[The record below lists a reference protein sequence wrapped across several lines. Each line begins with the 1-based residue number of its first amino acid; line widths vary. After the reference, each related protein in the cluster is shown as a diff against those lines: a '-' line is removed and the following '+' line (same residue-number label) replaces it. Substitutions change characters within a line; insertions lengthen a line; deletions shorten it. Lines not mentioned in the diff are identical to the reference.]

1 MLANIFSTKF
11 TLVCIDTENR
21 KKFSQ
26 TWRNNMHDA
35 EDAIVEEITSSEEK
49 AGDYV
54 KVTLNTDVEKF
65 NMANLDDDAVGLLSR
80 RAYDVRQRI
89 IDVFMLLT

>member
-1 MLANIFSTKF
+1 M
-11 TLVCIDTENR
+11 DTENG

-54 KVTLNTDVEKF
+54 KVTFKPDFEKF

-80 RAYDVRQRI
+80 RAYDVRQAYHRC
-89 IDVFMLLT
+89 FLCC

>member
-1 MLANIFSTKF
+1 M
-11 TLVCIDTENR
+11 DTENG

-54 KVTLNTDVEKF
+54 KVTFKPDFEKF